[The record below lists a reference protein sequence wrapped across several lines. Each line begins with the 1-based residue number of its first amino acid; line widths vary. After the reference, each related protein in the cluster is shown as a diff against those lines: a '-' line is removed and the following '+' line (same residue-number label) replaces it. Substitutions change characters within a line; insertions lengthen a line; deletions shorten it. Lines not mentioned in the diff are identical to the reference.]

1 MSKIIALLTNEHASA
16 HVLSLKKKYSTPNI
30 YDANGDLS
38 KRWYVYYSFR
48 NPETDKLERQ
58 THIYA
63 GVNKF
68 KTLRERKNAIKIL
81 AQAVENILESGYN
94 PYEDEEIVSTSEEKK
109 YTIEDAITF
118 SLELKKNTL
127 KENSFRDYRV
137 RIKSF
142 EKWLYA
148 NGFENRT
155 INSVDKKTIVTF
167 LNSVLSTT
175 SAKNRNNTR
184 AILSMFFQSLEDN
197 DIIPDNFVKKINVLK
212 SNPERNK
219 TYSSKQEVDIFNYLK
234 SNDEL
239 MLLFIQF
246 ISYNHLRPV
255 EVVRLQIKDVN
266 VKDRRLYVRAK
277 NKAVKVKII
286 PEILLSTLPNLD
298 KFNPESYLFTPNG
311 IGQPKPLHETILE
324 LFYFESKEKP
334 CKLTKNE
341 VFWKFKDPS
350 VSEFQIEEVLN
361 WLVHHKKL
369 NENLGYYTLDKYE
382 AIELEE
388 RIKKERET
396 IRKETDS
403 IFYANSYSIKKPK
416 ILEIFVHYIA
426 PTLLISYTFFILF
439 LISKLNTSFEL
450 SVGKS
455 ENINEVSI
463 AEPKSGYIGK
473 KKALSDK
480 EVKYLF
486 KNQQQNIVYLN
497 KTIDT
502 LQKQVTKINEIH
514 SKSTNVIH
522 QQIKTIHNQVHAI
535 LFHLSILLVGFILLF
550 FLKNIL

>member
-1 MSKIIALLTNEHASA
+1 MPKIIDLLSNEYANAYDLEYKSQYSA
-16 HVLSLKKKYSTPNI
+16 PKI

-38 KRWYVYYSFR
+38 KRWYVYYSYR
-48 NPETDKLERQ
+48 NPATDKLERQ
-58 THIYA
+58 TPIYA

-68 KTLRERKNAIKIL
+68 KNLKERKNAIKIL
-81 AQAVENILESGYN
+81 AKAVENILENGFN
-94 PYEDEEIVSTSEEKK
+94 PYDEDSVSVDETKNYS
-109 YTIEDAITF
+109 IPDAITF

-127 KENSFRDYRV
+127 KDNSFRDFRI

-142 EKWLYA
+142 EKWLLA
-148 NGFENRT
+148 NGFENRYIT
-155 INSVDKKTIVTF
+155 AVNKKTIVTF

-311 IGQPKPLHETILE
+311 IGQDWTTNETDKRDYFSKRFKKVKDSLGLGKDYGLYSFRHTFITKLYHEFAKNSTPFEAKSKLMLITGHETMVALE
-324 LFYFESKEKP
+324 
-334 CKLTKNE
+334 
-341 VFWKFKDPS
+341 
-350 VSEFQIEEVLN
+350 
-361 WLVHHKKL
+361 
-369 NENLGYYTLDKYE
+369 
-382 AIELEE
+382 
-388 RIKKERET
+388 
-396 IRKETDS
+396 
-403 IFYANSYSIKKPK
+403 
-416 ILEIFVHYIA
+416 
-426 PTLLISYTFFILF
+426 
-439 LISKLNTSFEL
+439 
-450 SVGKS
+450 
-455 ENINEVSI
+455 
-463 AEPKSGYIGK
+463 
-473 KKALSDK
+473 
-480 EVKYLF
+480 KYLRDIDAVLPEDYS
-486 KNQQQNIVYLN
+486 QHIN
-497 KTIDT
+497 KA
-502 LQKQVTKINEIH
+502 E
-514 SKSTNVIH
+514 
-522 QQIKTIHNQVHAI
+522 
-535 LFHLSILLVGFILLF
+535 
-550 FLKNIL
+550 

>member
-94 PYEDEEIVSTSEEKK
+94 PYEDEEIVSTGEEKK

-219 TYSSKQEVDIFNYLK
+219 TYSSTQEVDIFNYLK

-311 IGQPKPLHETILE
+311 IGQDWTTNETDKRDYFSKRFKKVKDSLGLGKDYGLYSFRHTFITKLYHEFVKNSTPFEAKSKLMLITGHETMVALE
-324 LFYFESKEKP
+324 
-334 CKLTKNE
+334 
-341 VFWKFKDPS
+341 
-350 VSEFQIEEVLN
+350 
-361 WLVHHKKL
+361 
-369 NENLGYYTLDKYE
+369 
-382 AIELEE
+382 
-388 RIKKERET
+388 
-396 IRKETDS
+396 
-403 IFYANSYSIKKPK
+403 
-416 ILEIFVHYIA
+416 
-426 PTLLISYTFFILF
+426 
-439 LISKLNTSFEL
+439 
-450 SVGKS
+450 
-455 ENINEVSI
+455 
-463 AEPKSGYIGK
+463 
-473 KKALSDK
+473 
-480 EVKYLF
+480 KYLRD
-486 KNQQQNIVYLN
+486 
-497 KTIDT
+497 IDAV
-502 LQKQVTKINEIH
+502 LPDDYSQHIN
-514 SKSTNVIH
+514 NA
-522 QQIKTIHNQVHAI
+522 Q
-535 LFHLSILLVGFILLF
+535 
-550 FLKNIL
+550 

>member
-109 YTIEDAITF
+109 YTIEDAVTF

-127 KENSFRDYRV
+127 KDNSFRDYRV

-155 INSVDKKTIVTF
+155 ISSVDKKTIITF

-197 DIIPDNFVKKINVLK
+197 EIIPDNFVKKINVLK

-219 TYSSKQEVDIFNYLK
+219 TYSSTQEVDIFNYLK

-311 IGQPKPLHETILE
+311 IGQDWTTNETDKRDYFSKRFKKVKDSLGLGKDYGLYSFRHTFITKLYHEFVKNSTPFEAKSKLMLITGHETM
-324 LFYFESKEKP
+324 
-334 CKLTKNE
+334 
-341 VFWKFKDPS
+341 VA
-350 VSEFQIEEVLN
+350 
-361 WLVHHKKL
+361 
-369 NENLGYYTLDKYE
+369 LDKYLRDID
-382 AIELEE
+382 AVLP
-388 RIKKERET
+388 
-396 IRKETDS
+396 DD
-403 IFYANSYSIKKPK
+403 YSQ
-416 ILEIFVHYIA
+416 H
-426 PTLLISYTFFILF
+426 
-439 LISKLNTSFEL
+439 
-450 SVGKS
+450 
-455 ENINEVSI
+455 INN
-463 AEPKSGYIGK
+463 A
-473 KKALSDK
+473 
-480 EVKYLF
+480 
-486 KNQQQNIVYLN
+486 Q
-497 KTIDT
+497 
-502 LQKQVTKINEIH
+502 
-514 SKSTNVIH
+514 
-522 QQIKTIHNQVHAI
+522 
-535 LFHLSILLVGFILLF
+535 
-550 FLKNIL
+550 

>member
-81 AQAVENILESGYN
+81 AQAVENILESGYD
-94 PYEDEEIVSTSEEKK
+94 PYEVEEIVSTSEEEK
-109 YTIEDAITF
+109 YTIEDAVTF

-127 KENSFRDYRV
+127 KDNSFRDYRV

-142 EKWLYA
+142 EKWLFA

-239 MLLFIQF
+239 LLLFIQF

-266 VKDRRLYVRAK
+266 VKDRRIYVRAK

-286 PEILLSTLPNLD
+286 PEILLSTLPDLE
-298 KFNPESYLFTPNG
+298 KFHPESYLFTPNG
-311 IGQPKPLHETILE
+311 IGQEWATNETDKRDYFSKRFKKVKDSLGLGKDYGLYSFRHTFITKLYHEFVKNSTPFEAKSKLMLITGHETM
-324 LFYFESKEKP
+324 
-334 CKLTKNE
+334 
-341 VFWKFKDPS
+341 VA
-350 VSEFQIEEVLN
+350 
-361 WLVHHKKL
+361 
-369 NENLGYYTLDKYE
+369 LDKYLRDIDAVLPE
-382 AIELEE
+382 
-388 RIKKERET
+388 
-396 IRKETDS
+396 D
-403 IFYANSYSIKKPK
+403 YSQ
-416 ILEIFVHYIA
+416 H
-426 PTLLISYTFFILF
+426 
-439 LISKLNTSFEL
+439 
-450 SVGKS
+450 
-455 ENINEVSI
+455 INN
-463 AEPKSGYIGK
+463 A
-473 KKALSDK
+473 
-480 EVKYLF
+480 
-486 KNQQQNIVYLN
+486 Q
-497 KTIDT
+497 
-502 LQKQVTKINEIH
+502 
-514 SKSTNVIH
+514 
-522 QQIKTIHNQVHAI
+522 
-535 LFHLSILLVGFILLF
+535 
-550 FLKNIL
+550 

>member
-239 MLLFIQF
+239 LLLFIQF

-266 VKDRRLYVRAK
+266 VKDRRIYVRAK

-286 PEILLSTLPNLD
+286 PEKLLSTLPDLE
-298 KFNPESYLFTPNG
+298 KFHPESYLFTPNG
-311 IGQPKPLHETILE
+311 IGHEWATNETDKRDYFSKRFKKVKDSLGLGKDYGLYSFRHTFITKLYHEFVKNSTPFEAKSKLMLITGHETM
-324 LFYFESKEKP
+324 
-334 CKLTKNE
+334 
-341 VFWKFKDPS
+341 VA
-350 VSEFQIEEVLN
+350 
-361 WLVHHKKL
+361 
-369 NENLGYYTLDKYE
+369 LDKYLRDIDAVLPE
-382 AIELEE
+382 
-388 RIKKERET
+388 
-396 IRKETDS
+396 D
-403 IFYANSYSIKKPK
+403 YSQ
-416 ILEIFVHYIA
+416 H
-426 PTLLISYTFFILF
+426 
-439 LISKLNTSFEL
+439 
-450 SVGKS
+450 
-455 ENINEVSI
+455 INN
-463 AEPKSGYIGK
+463 A
-473 KKALSDK
+473 
-480 EVKYLF
+480 
-486 KNQQQNIVYLN
+486 Q
-497 KTIDT
+497 
-502 LQKQVTKINEIH
+502 
-514 SKSTNVIH
+514 
-522 QQIKTIHNQVHAI
+522 
-535 LFHLSILLVGFILLF
+535 
-550 FLKNIL
+550 

>member
-1 MSKIIALLTNEHASA
+1 MSKIIALLTNELASA

-109 YTIEDAITF
+109 YTIENAVTF

-127 KENSFRDYRV
+127 KDNSFRDYRV

-142 EKWLYA
+142 EKWLFA

-155 INSVDKKTIVTF
+155 INSVDKKTIITF
-167 LNSVLSTT
+167 LNSVLSAT

-219 TYSSKQEVDIFNYLK
+219 TYSSTQEVDIFNYLK

-298 KFNPESYLFTPNG
+298 KFNPESYLFTPSG
-311 IGQPKPLHETILE
+311 IGQDWATNETDKRDYFSKRFKKVKDSLGLGKDYGLYSFRHTFITKLYHEFVKNSTPFEAKSKLMLITGHETM
-324 LFYFESKEKP
+324 
-334 CKLTKNE
+334 
-341 VFWKFKDPS
+341 VA
-350 VSEFQIEEVLN
+350 
-361 WLVHHKKL
+361 
-369 NENLGYYTLDKYE
+369 LDKYLRDIDAVLPE
-382 AIELEE
+382 
-388 RIKKERET
+388 
-396 IRKETDS
+396 D
-403 IFYANSYSIKKPK
+403 YSQ
-416 ILEIFVHYIA
+416 H
-426 PTLLISYTFFILF
+426 
-439 LISKLNTSFEL
+439 
-450 SVGKS
+450 
-455 ENINEVSI
+455 INK
-463 AEPKSGYIGK
+463 AE
-473 KKALSDK
+473 
-480 EVKYLF
+480 
-486 KNQQQNIVYLN
+486 
-497 KTIDT
+497 
-502 LQKQVTKINEIH
+502 
-514 SKSTNVIH
+514 
-522 QQIKTIHNQVHAI
+522 
-535 LFHLSILLVGFILLF
+535 
-550 FLKNIL
+550 

>member
-311 IGQPKPLHETILE
+311 IGQDWTTNETDKRDYFSKRFKKVKDSLGLGKDYGLYSFRHTFITKLYHEFAKNSTPFEAKSKLMLITGHETMVALE
-324 LFYFESKEKP
+324 
-334 CKLTKNE
+334 
-341 VFWKFKDPS
+341 
-350 VSEFQIEEVLN
+350 
-361 WLVHHKKL
+361 
-369 NENLGYYTLDKYE
+369 
-382 AIELEE
+382 
-388 RIKKERET
+388 
-396 IRKETDS
+396 
-403 IFYANSYSIKKPK
+403 
-416 ILEIFVHYIA
+416 
-426 PTLLISYTFFILF
+426 
-439 LISKLNTSFEL
+439 
-450 SVGKS
+450 
-455 ENINEVSI
+455 
-463 AEPKSGYIGK
+463 
-473 KKALSDK
+473 
-480 EVKYLF
+480 KYLRDIDAVLPEDYS
-486 KNQQQNIVYLN
+486 QHIN
-497 KTIDT
+497 KA
-502 LQKQVTKINEIH
+502 E
-514 SKSTNVIH
+514 
-522 QQIKTIHNQVHAI
+522 
-535 LFHLSILLVGFILLF
+535 
-550 FLKNIL
+550 